1 MQYPAI
7 AEIMFKGDTL
17 TTIQDGSTELVAMKP
32 IVEAIGLDWKSQHR
46 KLMSQKDKFSCGH
59 MTIPSAGGLQ
69 EMLCMPLRKL
79 NGWLFSINPN
89 KVKASIRNKLIS
101 YQEECFSALHDYWSK
116 GAAVNSRKVSVME
129 QLNEACADYKRDEA
143 IASKFGKGL
152 NEWKWVKPAH
162 NKKMRELAN
171 QAGGLLLD
179 LILVEIGKGKITRS

>member
-1 MQYPAI
+1 MQYPAT
-7 AEIMFKGDTL
+7 AEVIFKGDTL
-17 TTIQDGSTELVAMKP
+17 TTIQEGGIEFVAMKP
-32 IVEAIGLDWKSQHR
+32 IVENIGLAWGTQQQ
-46 KLMSQKDKFSCGH
+46 KLERNKEKFGCIH
-59 MTIPSAGGLQ
+59 MNIPSAGGLQ
-69 EMLCMPLRKL
+69 EMLCIPLRKL

-89 KVKASIRNKLIS
+89 KVKASIRDKLIS

-116 GAAVNSRKVSVME
+116 GAAVNSRKISVME

-152 NEWKWVKPAH
+152 NEWKRVKPAH

-179 LILVEIGKGKITRS
+179 LILVEVGKGKITRS